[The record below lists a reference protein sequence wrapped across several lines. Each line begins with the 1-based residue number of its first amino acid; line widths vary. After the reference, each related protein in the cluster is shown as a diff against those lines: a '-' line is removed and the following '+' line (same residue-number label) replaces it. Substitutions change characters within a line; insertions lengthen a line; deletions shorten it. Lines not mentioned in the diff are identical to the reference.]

1 MNTVRKPLPR
11 SRGSAMPTVLG
22 RLQRKSWSNRSRLIL
37 GFLFVVALG
46 RVAST
51 YTVFNDTYDENNHI
65 TCGLEY
71 WERGD
76 YLIERQHPPL
86 ARAVLAAPAYFIA
99 GLRLSPRNFLW
110 NGEWASGPLERYWST
125 LSWARAG
132 NLLFWAA
139 LLTTV
144 YLWTRSLWN
153 RRAALVAVLLCA
165 CSPTLL
171 GHSAVACLDVAVAAL
186 TTCATWR
193 LWLWFEA
200 DTAQGLRRSLWAGVA
215 CGLAVTAKFSALGF
229 VAVAAVGLLAWAGA
243 RGRVRVGR
251 RRFAEFA
258 CAGAVMC
265 GTIWAVYRFDYGPV
279 APDRAAYQ
287 SEWAEGGSPS
297 AALLARTLGPV
308 SLPAPALFRGLID
321 ALNHNAQGHRAFLLG
336 EWSSQ
341 GRAAYFPIALATK
354 ATLPLLI
361 LAATGIAL
369 GGCDPRRRRK
379 LVPPLIL
386 FAATLA
392 VGIVANINI
401 GVRHILPAF
410 PALAMLAASLF
421 AEMEL
426 SVAGRRR
433 FKSAAV
439 AAGLLAWH
447 AGESLLAHPDYL
459 PYFNQTVRGR
469 AHRVLADSN
478 LDWGQ
483 DLARLSEWMR
493 ENRVPGVM
501 LWHFGQTPPERFGI
515 RVGAP
520 PPPQQGWL
528 AVSVNHLNGMWGDTA
543 ELAALRRRPPDAR
556 IGQSIYLYRMTA
568 AAAQKA
574 LAR

>member
-1 MNTVRKPLPR
+1 M
-11 SRGSAMPTVLG
+11 LG
-22 RLQRKSWSNRSRLIL
+22 WLKRKSWLNRSRLTL
-37 GFLFVVALG
+37 GLLFVVALG

-51 YTVFNDTYDENNHI
+51 YIVFNDTYDENNHI

-71 WERGD
+71 WERGE
-76 YLIERQHPPL
+76 YLIEPKHPPL
-86 ARAVLAAPAYFIA
+86 ARAVLAAPPYFLA
-99 GLRLSPRNFLW
+99 GLRLSPQNFLW
-110 NGEWASGPLERYWST
+110 QGEWASGPLDRYWAT

-144 YLWTRSLWN
+144 YFWTRRLWN

-186 TTCATWR
+186 TTCAAWR

-200 DTAQGLRRSLWAGVA
+200 DPAQGLRQSLWVGVA
-215 CGLAVTAKFSALGF
+215 CGLAVTTKFSAVGF
-229 VAVAAVGLLAWAGA
+229 VAVAAVGLLVWAA
-243 RGRVRVGR
+243 VRGRVRVSR
-251 RRFAEFA
+251 QRLAELA
-258 CAGAVMC
+258 CAIAVMIA
-265 GTIWAVYRFDYGPV
+265 TIWAVYRFDYGPV
-279 APDRAAYQ
+279 APDRAAYR
-287 SEWAEGGSPS
+287 SEWTEGRSPLA
-297 AALLARTLGPV
+297 AALAQTLGPV

-321 ALNHNAQGHRAFLLG
+321 ALNHNTQGHRAFLLG
-336 EWSSQ
+336 EWLSR
-341 GRAAYFPIALATK
+341 GRPAYFPLALTTK

-361 LAATGIAL
+361 LAATGIVL
-369 GGCDPRRRRK
+369 GGRDRRRRVS
-379 LVPPLIL
+379 LMPPLIL

-392 VGIVANINI
+392 VGVVADINI

-421 AEMEL
+421 AETKL
-426 SVAGRRR
+426 SIGALRRS
-433 FKSAAV
+433 KLAAV

-459 PYFNQTVRGR
+459 AYFNQAVRGR

-501 LWHFGQTPPERFGI
+501 LWYFGQTPPERFGI

-520 PPPQQGWL
+520 APPQQGWL
-528 AVSVNHLNGMWGDTA
+528 AISVNNLSGMWGDTA
-543 ELAALRRRPPDAR
+543 QLAALRQRPPDAR
-556 IGQSIYLYRMTA
+556 IGKSIYLYRMTA
-568 AAAQKA
+568 ADAQKA